1 MLVQLNLLLQSL
13 YTVLIVLFLGL
24 VFFVHRHFI
33 EANKDRI
40 KTAFIALVY
49 GLLFLILGGSIV
61 TLLFIWGYDISDY
74 LSDLIDNAAGGIEQS
89 IPRIIGSL
97 VTLFVA
103 LALYKIVKVSLFQL
117 NRKESPHHR
126 RRQTISKVSL
136 SIFKYIIATIST
148 LSILAIWGINVG
160 PAIAGL
166 GILGLVIGLGAQKF
180 INDLISGF
188 FIIFENHYNVGD
200 WVDIGGFMGE
210 VTDIGLK
217 TTKVK
222 NFRGEVKIFNNGSI
236 DPVSNFSISNS
247 LAIVDF
253 GIAYK
258 EDIEKA
264 MTMLSEK
271 LPAMQAH
278 HEEMLEAPRVL
289 GVTHL
294 DSSSVNMRVVVLVRS
309 MTQWGIERALRKRI
323 KELLNEANIE
333 IPFPQVVIHQPK

>member
-1 MLVQLNLLLQSL
+1 MLVQLGIWLQSL
-13 YTVLIVLFLGL
+13 YTFIVVLALLIVFFL
-24 VFFVHRHFI
+24 HRHFI
-33 EANKDRI
+33 ESNKDNI
-40 KTAFIALVY
+40 KTHFIVLVY
-49 GLLFLILGGSIV
+49 GILMVILAAAIGS
-61 TLLFIWGYDISDY
+61 LLFIWGYDISDY
-74 LSDLIDNAAGGIEQS
+74 LADLIDQITLNIEAS
-89 IPRIIGSL
+89 IPRMIGSL
-97 VTLFVA
+97 VSLFVA
-103 LALYKIVKVSLFQL
+103 LALYKIVRITLYQL
-117 NRKESPHHR
+117 NRKDSPHHK
-126 RRQTISKVSL
+126 RRQTISKVTL
-136 SIFKYIIATIST
+136 SIFKYIIAIISL

-222 NFRGEVKIFNNGSI
+222 NFRGEVRIFNNGSI
-236 DPVSNFSISNS
+236 DPVSNFSIANS

-264 MTMLSEK
+264 ITMLTEE
-271 LPAMQAH
+271 LPAMQAL

-294 DSSSVNMRVVVLVRS
+294 DNSSVNLRVVVLVRS

-323 KELLNEANIE
+323 KELLNQHNIE
-333 IPFPQVVIHQPK
+333 IPFPQVVVHQPK

>member
-1 MLVQLNLLLQSL
+1 MLVQLSLLLRSI
-13 YTVLIVLFLGL
+13 YTIAIVLFLGL
-24 VFFVHRHFI
+24 VFFMHRHFI
-33 EANKDRI
+33 EANKEKI
-40 KTAFIALVY
+40 KTSIIVLVY
-49 GLLFLILGGSIV
+49 AVLFIILGGAIAS
-61 TLLFIWGYDISDY
+61 LLFIWGYDISDY
-74 LSDLIDNAAGGIEQS
+74 LGELIDGASVGVEES
-89 IPRIIGSL
+89 IPRIVGSL
-97 VTLFVA
+97 VTIFVA

-117 NRKESPHHR
+117 NRKDSPHHR

-136 SIFKYIIATIST
+136 SIFKYIISIIST
-148 LSILAIWGINVG
+148 LSILALWGVNVG

-222 NFRGEVKIFNNGSI
+222 NFRGEVRIFNNGSI
-236 DPVSNFSISNS
+236 DPVSNFSITNS

-264 MTMLSEK
+264 MTMLSER
-271 LPAMQAH
+271 LPAMQTQ

-289 GVTHL
+289 GVTNL
-294 DSSSVNMRVVVLVRS
+294 DSSSVNIRVVVLVRT

-333 IPFPQVVIHQPK
+333 IPLPQVVVHQPK